1 MNTSSPVI
9 FLAFAN
15 NLKTPQAYLHMLKR
29 EGNNIYSKLWP
40 HREKQAIDL
49 HKIDNASIQDIF
61 QVLTELFPNKVSI
74 FHYGGHADGEH
85 LQLESDSGSV
95 ELAQAG
101 GLAALLGGQEQL
113 QLVFLNGCSTLDQV
127 KLLLEAGVKAV
138 IATSTLINDT
148 AAVELAEQFYS
159 SLAKGANVERAF
171 SEAKALVATKYQY
184 SKDLALQITPF
195 SNRSLFF
202 EEEPSSTG
210 FPWGLYINDD
220 HKDVLQWKLPSM
232 RRELSLLL
240 NPKRIQPAEEV
251 NDYIILPVFEKIR
264 EHLPHLGVPL
274 DEDDDPDELKIQDL
288 IIENFPLPIGEQIRK
303 LFATTEEMFTFSLTR
318 LQQIIRTY
326 EVLTKFVAYIMVSQ
340 FWDRITN
347 EEKVSLPEKQQANFN
362 SFFSLDPENYRR
374 FDFMEITQAVIELFE
389 DKGWEMMIEEAK
401 SLRKAPQVDLEVED
415 SYSFLQH
422 VREEIADEQVL
433 ASELENFCREGEFHL
448 ANVLKDM
455 AFLSTYR
462 LISIKDIVLKKD
474 RLTEPAYSIH
484 MGVLRGTD
492 SRRIKVK
499 AREYEGYTDSQSV
512 LLVKNVKSIVKYQS
526 LSPFIFDENAFT
538 GHPSAKIFFYSYA
551 QGESYFYDFVDQE
564 DELLEVHKEQYPH
577 IQAQFDRFR
586 SEMP

>member
-49 HKIDNASIQDIF
+49 HKVDNASIQDIF
-61 QVLTELFPNKVSI
+61 QVLTELFPDKVSI
-74 FHYGGHADGEH
+74 FHYGGHADGGH

-95 ELAQAG
+95 ELAQAD
-101 GLAALLGGQEQL
+101 GLAALLGKQEQL
-113 QLVFLNGCSTLDQV
+113 QLVFLNGCSTLNQV

-138 IATSTLINDT
+138 IATSTLINDS
-148 AAVELAEQFYS
+148 AAVEFAEQFYA

-184 SKDLALQITPF
+184 SKGLALQITPYT
-195 SNRSLFF
+195 RSLFY
-202 EEEPSSTG
+202 EEAPSSTD
-210 FPWGLYINDD
+210 FPWGLYINEE
-220 HKDVLQWKLPSM
+220 HRNVLQWKLPSM

-240 NPKRIQPAEEV
+240 NPKRIKPAEEV

-303 LFATTEEMFTFSLTR
+303 LFATTEEMFTFSLVR

-326 EVLTKFVAYIMVSQ
+326 EVVTKFVAYVMISQ
-340 FWDRITN
+340 LWDKITN
-347 EEKVSLPEKQQANFN
+347 EEDLSLPEKQQANFN
-362 SFFSLDPENYRR
+362 SFFSLDPENFRS
-374 FDFMEITQAVIELFE
+374 FDFMDIIQAVIEVFQ

-401 SLRKAPQVDLEVED
+401 TLQKTPEPDLELVD
-415 SYSFLQH
+415 AYSFLQH

-433 ASELENFCREGEFHL
+433 ASDLEEFCREGEFHL

-455 AFLSTYR
+455 SFLSTYR

-512 LLVKNVKSIVKYQS
+512 LLVKNVKNIVKYQS

-551 QGESYFYDFVDQE
+551 QQESFFYDFVDQD
-564 DELLEVHKEQYPH
+564 DELLEINKEQYPH
-577 IQAQFDRFR
+577 IQAQFERFR